1 MAGRKNS
8 NRNLRAKMGIV
19 LLSLGSLLMA
29 AKLGLIALQLP
40 HLLASLGIDTLG
52 VHLALGLTLLR
63 LLHTIVFNPRCD
75 ILVVCAILVLFSALV
90 AIVAGLTLLR
100 KRTWRQRNER
110 VGQGLDKGLH
120 KGFHPCRYQESDG
133 G

>member
-29 AKLGLIALQLP
+29 AKLSLIALQLP
-40 HLLASLGIDTLG
+40 HLLACLGIDTLG
-52 VHLALGLTLLR
+52 VHLALGLALLR
-63 LLHTIVFNPRCD
+63 LLHTIVFNHAA
-75 ILVVCAILVLFSALV
+75 IFSFVCAILVLFSALV

-100 KRTWRQRNER
+100 KRTVEAAQ
-110 VGQGLDKGLH
+110 
-120 KGFHPCRYQESDG
+120 
-133 G
+133 

>member
-19 LLSLGSLLMA
+19 LLSMGSLLMA
-29 AKLGLIALQLP
+29 AKLSLIALQLP

-52 VHLALGLTLLR
+52 VLALGLALLR
-63 LLHTIVFNPRCD
+63 LLHTIVFNHAA
-75 ILVVCAILVLFSALV
+75 IFSFVCAILVLFSALV

-100 KRTWRQRNER
+100 KRTVEAAQ
-110 VGQGLDKGLH
+110 
-120 KGFHPCRYQESDG
+120 
-133 G
+133 